1 MNRQKHTECFAA
13 AIAATIVSISVRC
26 PAGSGEN
33 ASRTCAL
40 PIVIGADQPGDS
52 FAVSAIDGF
61 PASAC
66 ARSLY
71 SAASAGESNACS
83 TFACSVSPSVVKF
96 AEPVSTRAGTA
107 LDDASVTMN
116 LSCMMC
122 VLSRGA
128 SVARP
133 CSASTAG
140 WFGDGSGGLPLR
152 AVVCAS

>member
-1 MNRQKHTECFAA
+1 MFTSPNIISPRSPAAKHASRSAASVGMNRQNDTECFAA

-40 PIVIGADQPGDS
+40 PIVIGSDQPGDS

-61 PASAC
+61 PASAR

-83 TFACSVSPSVVKF
+83 TFACSV
-96 AEPVSTRAGTA
+96 
-107 LDDASVTMN
+107 
-116 LSCMMC
+116 
-122 VLSRGA
+122 VLRS
-128 SVARP
+128 
-133 CSASTAG
+133 
-140 WFGDGSGGLPLR
+140 
-152 AVVCAS
+152 